1 MQEDLK
7 AFRSETDS
15 SELTDTVFN
24 CVVPYIHDCRDRSS
38 VSLVCRKWCE
48 LDGVTRKH
56 VTIAMCYATTPLRLR
71 QRFPLLESLT
81 IKGKPRA
88 AMFDLIPEDWGGYV
102 TPWVREISSSL
113 NCLKSIHFR
122 RMIVRDSDIDLLTR
136 TRGQEL
142 RVLKLDLCSGF
153 STDGLLQIGKRCNNL
168 RILYLQESLIVEK
181 DGEWLHELALRNTA
195 MESLNFYMT
204 DLVKFDFKDLEL
216 IAKNCSESLVSV
228 KISECDL
235 TDLSDFFNYAVK
247 LQEFGGGAFSDQP
260 EIYAGL
266 KFPPLLTSMALNYM
280 SQPEIP
286 VIIPFTSRL
295 TKLDLL
301 YALFDTDDH
310 CFLLQR
316 CPNLEILDTR
326 DVICD
331 RGLQIISQF
340 CKKLRRI
347 KIERGDDEEGLV
359 SQTGLIS
366 LAQGCLELE
375 CLHVNV
381 TDISNEAFEC
391 IGTHLK
397 NLYDFR
403 IILLDK
409 QDQITELPLDNG
421 VRALLN
427 GCTRLQ
433 RLGIYLRPG
442 GLTDV
447 GLGYI
452 GKYARNV
459 RYMLLGFSGDSDL
472 GLLELSKG
480 CPKLQKLE
488 MRGCAFSEEALSS
501 FVMNLAS
508 LRYLWVQ
515 GYRVS
520 ENGCGILGMARAFW
534 NMELISSERHDDDVA
549 HGNME
554 QRQPPSLLAYYSLA
568 GQRTDFPG
576 SVLPLYPP
584 LNHHLQ

>member
-1 MQEDLK
+1 MKEDTK
-7 AFRSETDS
+7 ALRSESVS
-15 SELTDTVFN
+15 SEFTDTVFS
-24 CVVPYIHDCRDRSS
+24 CVVPYIHDGRERSS

-48 LDGVTRKH
+48 LDGATRKH

-113 NCLKSIHFR
+113 KCLKSIHFR
-122 RMIVRDSDIDLLTR
+122 RMIVRDSDIDVLTR

-153 STDGLLQIGKRCNNL
+153 STDGLLQIAKRCNNL
-168 RILYLQESLIVEK
+168 KNLYLQESLIVEK
-181 DGEWLHELALRNTA
+181 DGEWLHELALRNTS

-216 IAKNCSESLVSV
+216 IAYNCSDSLVSV
-228 KISECDL
+228 KISECEL
-235 TDLSDFFNYAVK
+235 ADLSGFFNCAVK
-247 LQEFGGGAFSDQP
+247 LQEFGGGSFSDQP
-260 EIYAGL
+260 EKNAGL
-266 KFPPLLTSMALNYM
+266 KFPPVLTSMALNYM
-280 SQPEIP
+280 SHAEIP
-286 VIIPFTSRL
+286 LILPFTSRI

-301 YALFDTDDH
+301 YALFDRDDH

-326 DVICD
+326 DVIGD
-331 RGLQIISQF
+331 RGLQILAQF
-340 CKKLRRI
+340 CKKLRRV
-347 KIERGDDEEGLV
+347 KIERGDDEEGFV

-381 TDISNEAFEC
+381 TDISNEALAC
-391 IGTHLK
+391 VGTHLK
-397 NLYDFR
+397 KLYDYR
-403 IILLDK
+403 MILLDK
-409 QDQITELPLDNG
+409 QEQITDLPLDNG
-421 VRALLN
+421 VRALLT
-427 GCTRLQ
+427 GCSRLE

-452 GKYARNV
+452 GEYAQNV

-472 GLLELSKG
+472 GLFELSKG

-488 MRGCAFSEEALSS
+488 MRGCAFSEQALAS
-501 FVMNLAS
+501 FVLNVAS

-515 GYRVS
+515 GYIAS
-520 ENGCGILGMARAFW
+520 ENCSGIMAMAREFW
-534 NMELISSERHDDDVA
+534 NMELISCERHDVA
-549 HGNME
+549 PGNVD

-568 GQRTDFPG
+568 GQRNDFSE
-576 SVLPLYPP
+576 SVLPLFPP
-584 LNHHLQ
+584 VDLQ